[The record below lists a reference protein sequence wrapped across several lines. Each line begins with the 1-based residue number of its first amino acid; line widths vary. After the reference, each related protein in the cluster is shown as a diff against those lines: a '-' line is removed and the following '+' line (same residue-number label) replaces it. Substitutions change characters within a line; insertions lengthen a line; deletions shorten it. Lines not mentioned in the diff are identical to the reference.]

1 MNEGRD
7 ATQTVSYSKR
17 PRAQPCAP
25 SWGWQAAMVPRPLSP
40 PWANRFGKAAPIA
53 SSSPSSS
60 GRLLALFID
69 FQINETGYTKFFE
82 PTVLIYR
89 FNFPPQK
96 IKKNILRK

>member
-7 ATQTVSYSKR
+7 ATQTVSYSKG

-60 GRLLALFID
+60 GCLLALFID

-96 IKKNILRK
+96 IKKSILRK